1 MIAFS
6 RLGKLGRLG
15 NQLFQLAATVS
26 ASESFGVPAKFPPW
40 AYAKYFVGAFDQSLS
55 IDEISQTYYEPTAEY
70 NAIPNISNLDLFGY
84 FQCEKYFIDH
94 QEKIRKQFTFV
105 EGLLPE
111 RWQDVEAD
119 CAIHVRRGDY
129 LSESHRFV
137 QLKMDYFNKAI
148 EIARNRGC
156 KSFILCSDDPQ
167 WCRQNFSKDIEIVDD
182 LSDIQSLCLMSH
194 AKNHI
199 IANSSLSWWSS
210 WLSANPQKFIL
221 APQIW
226 YGFTL
231 SFRKSYDYQYCP
243 NWELV
248 PNSVNLVE
256 QLVSLSRTKEPELF
270 VLPYVNRKSWLLAE
284 ERVHARKFGC
294 TEP

>member
-15 NQLFQLAATVS
+15 NQLFQVAATVS
-26 ASESFGVPAKFPPW
+26 ASESFGVSAKFPRW
-40 AYAKYFVGAFDQSLS
+40 EYAKYFAGTFDQSLPS
-55 IDEISQTYYEPTAEY
+55 AEIAQIYYEPKAEFA
-70 NAIPNISNLDLFGY
+70 AIPNISNLDLFGF
-84 FQCEKYFIDH
+84 FQCEKYFANH
-94 QEKIRKQFTFV
+94 QNTIRRQFTFV
-105 EGLLPE
+105 DGLLPE
-111 RWQDVEAD
+111 RWRGVEAD

-129 LSESHRFV
+129 LNEAHRFV
-137 QLKMDYFNKAI
+137 QLKMDYFQKAI
-148 EIARNRGC
+148 EIARERGC
-156 KSFILCSDDPQ
+156 KSFILCSDDPV
-167 WCRQNFSKDIEIVDD
+167 WCRRNFSNDLYVVDD
-182 LSDIQSLCLMSH
+182 FTDIQSICLMSR

-221 APQIW
+221 APQTW

-231 SFRKSYDYQYCP
+231 PIHPSYDYQYCP

-248 PNSVNLVE
+248 PNSVNLFE

-270 VLPYVNRKSWLLAE
+270 FLPYISRQRWLLAE
-284 ERVHARKFGC
+284 ERAHASKFLF
-294 TEP
+294 